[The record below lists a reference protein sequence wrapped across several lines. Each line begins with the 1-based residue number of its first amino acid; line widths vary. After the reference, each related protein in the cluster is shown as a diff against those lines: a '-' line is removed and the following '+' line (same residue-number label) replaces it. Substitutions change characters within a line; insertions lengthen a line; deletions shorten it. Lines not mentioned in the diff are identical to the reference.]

1 MPICADGCVGGCLRA
16 GRYWYWEIVV
26 LVFRFCISGL
36 ILLPVFKPRT
46 ILQLIVGFIIVFTY
60 LLACVNAKP
69 MQSEHN
75 NAFNQFVMMQL
86 FVTLLAGLFI
96 RLQAGTVVANFEY
109 GFDELFITT
118 VVRYRRIV

>member
-1 MPICADGCVGGCLRA
+1 LRA

-96 RLQAGTVVANFEY
+96 RMQAGTVVANFEY